1 MCRAGPHIPSV
12 RRTPSCASIF
22 LSLHGVDVSIDRL
35 LPRPSFGILFD
46 YAYDYD
52 QKGIIFWIAT
62 NRGRG
67 LFPFSCPGKEV
78 SALLTHSPNVGPES
92 WTNPHSAGRLRVTAS
107 SIEKGDPVKLV
118 SKKPSEL
125 WSGACATAVVATSDP
140 SPLHS

>member
-12 RRTPSCASIF
+12 RRPPSCASTS
-22 LSLHGVDVSIDRL
+22 LSLRCVDVSIDRL

-67 LFPFSCPGKEV
+67 
-78 SALLTHSPNVGPES
+78 
-92 WTNPHSAGRLRVTAS
+92 
-107 SIEKGDPVKLV
+107 
-118 SKKPSEL
+118 
-125 WSGACATAVVATSDP
+125 
-140 SPLHS
+140 